1 MANLVVIVVYIFQHF
16 NQYISKEFNKNI
28 NEEERSSRTTRTGV
42 SQKDLQISKKQKKK
56 KNAKKLVEKGRA
68 HCKFAGG
75 Q

>member
-1 MANLVVIVVYIFQHF
+1 MVVYVFRHF
-16 NQYISKEFNKNI
+16 NQYIFTGFNKN
-28 NEEERSSRTTRTGV
+28 NKEEERSSGTTGTGV